1 MSAPRETEAVPAKRA
16 TALYTVSE
24 AVRWVKELLERDPGL
39 ADLWVTGEVSNFR
52 KAASGHNYFT
62 LKDAQGQL
70 QSVVFRTGRG
80 GNLLAEGLQVSIHGR
95 ISFYEARGV
104 VQLVGDLVMPAGAG
118 ALALALEELRLKLEQ
133 QGLFDPSRK
142 RPLPTYPKVVGLV
155 TSPAGAVIH
164 DICNVMGRRWPLAE
178 ALLAPTAVQ
187 GESAAPGIVAALEAL
202 NREGRSDL
210 IILARGGGS
219 LEELWPFNEES
230 VARAI
235 YASRIPVISAIGHE
249 TDFTIADDVADL
261 RAATP
266 SAAAELAVPDVR
278 MISANLEHRTYGM
291 TRAVLGA
298 MGLRRQNVASL
309 VHRIYAREPDTRTFR
324 ESLARMESRI
334 DGSIRSMTSLVRMG
348 VDGLE
353 KQLHSLDPR
362 SVLGRG
368 YSIVQRDSD
377 GRVVSKTADTSP
389 GDALQVTVSDG
400 RFPATVG
407 KQAAKPRT
415 KKRPARAGAPLF

>member
-1 MSAPRETEAVPAKRA
+1 MNAPRETRVAPSQPA

-24 AVRWVKELLERDPGL
+24 AVQCVKETLERDPRL

-70 QSVVFRTGRG
+70 QSVVFRSGRG
-80 GNLLAEGLQVSIHGR
+80 GDLLAEGIQVSIHGR
-95 ISFYEARGV
+95 ISLYEARGA

-133 QGLFDPSRK
+133 QGIFDPSRK
-142 RPLPTYPKVVGLV
+142 RPLPPYPKVIGLV
-155 TSPAGAVIH
+155 TSPAGAVLH
-164 DICNVMGRRWPLAE
+164 DICNVLGRRWPLAE

-187 GESAAPGIVAALEAL
+187 GESAAPGIVSALESL
-202 NREGRSDL
+202 NRDGRSDL

-261 RAATP
+261 RAPTP
-266 SAAAELAVPDVR
+266 SVAAELAVPDAR
-278 MISANLEHRTYGM
+278 
-291 TRAVLGA
+291 VLASHCGTT
-298 MGLRRQNVASL
+298 GLRHDQVGPWR
-309 VHRIYAREPDTRTFR
+309 
-324 ESLARMESRI
+324 
-334 DGSIRSMTSLVRMG
+334 
-348 VDGLE
+348 
-353 KQLHSLDPR
+353 
-362 SVLGRG
+362 RG
-368 YSIVQRDSD
+368 P
-377 GRVVSKTADTSP
+377 KTAERRVADTP
-389 GDALQVTVSDG
+389 RTLKRTRHPNIEGVPVQA
-400 RFPATVG
+400 G
-407 KQAAKPRT
+407 KQD
-415 KKRPARAGAPLF
+415 

>member
-1 MSAPRETEAVPAKRA
+1 MSAPNDVGTGLPKQA

-24 AVRWVKELLERDPGL
+24 AVRCVKEALERDPRL

-52 KAASGHNYFT
+52 RAASGHNYFT

-70 QSVVFRTGRG
+70 QSVVFRSGRG
-80 GNLLAEGLQVSIHGR
+80 GDLLAEGIQVSIHGR
-95 ISFYEARGV
+95 ISLYEARGA

-142 RPLPTYPKVVGLV
+142 RPLPPYPKVIGVV
-155 TSPAGAVIH
+155 TSPAGAVLH
-164 DICNVMGRRWPLAE
+164 DICNVIARRWPLAE

-187 GESAAPGIVAALEAL
+187 GESAAPGIVSALESL
-202 NREGRSDL
+202 NRDGRSDL

-261 RAATP
+261 RAPTP
-266 SAAAELAVPDVR
+266 SVAAELAVPDARVL
-278 MISANLEHRTYGM
+278 AADLEHRTSNM
-291 TRAVLGA
+291 TRSVLGA
-298 MGLRRQNVASL
+298 VALRRQNVASL
-309 VHRIYAREPDTRTFR
+309 VHHVHSREPDTRTLR
-324 ESLARMESRI
+324 ESLTRLESRI
-334 DGSIRSMTSLVRMG
+334 DEGIRAMTSLRRVG

-353 KQLHSLDPR
+353 RQLRSLQPLA
-362 SVLGRG
+362 VLGRG
-368 YSIVQRDSD
+368 YAIVQRDSD
-377 GRVVSKTADTSP
+377 GKVVSKTAEATT
-389 GDALQVTVSDG
+389 GDGLNVTVSDG
-400 RFPATVG
+400 QFPATVG
-407 KQAAKPRT
+407 KQTAKTRT
-415 KKRPARAGAPLF
+415 KKRPDRAGAPLF

>member
-1 MSAPRETEAVPAKRA
+1 MSAPRETRVAPSQPA

-24 AVRWVKELLERDPGL
+24 AVQCIKEALERDPRL

-70 QSVVFRTGRG
+70 QSVVFRSGRG
-80 GNLLAEGLQVSIHGR
+80 GDLLAEGIQVSIHGR
-95 ISFYEARGV
+95 ISLYEARGA

-142 RPLPTYPKVVGLV
+142 RPLPPYPKVIGLV
-155 TSPAGAVIH
+155 TSPAGAVLH
-164 DICNVMGRRWPLAE
+164 DICNVLGRRWPLAE

-187 GESAAPGIVAALEAL
+187 GESAAPGIVSGLESL
-202 NREGRSDL
+202 NRDGRADL

-261 RAATP
+261 RAPTP
-266 SAAAELAVPDVR
+266 SVAAELAVPDARVLVSIVEQR
-278 MISANLEHRTYGM
+278 AYGM
-291 TRAVLGA
+291 TRSVLGA
-298 MGLRRQNVASL
+298 VALRQQNVASL
-309 VHRIYAREPDTRTFR
+309 IHRVHSREPDTRTLR
-324 ESLARMESRI
+324 ESLSRLESRI
-334 DGSIRSMTSLVRMG
+334 DEGIRAMTSVRRVG

-353 KQLHSLDPR
+353 RQLRSLRPQA
-362 SVLGRG
+362 VLGRG
-368 YSIVQRDSD
+368 YAIVQRDSD
-377 GRVVSKTADTSP
+377 GKVVSKTSDART
-389 GDALQVTVSDG
+389 GDGLQVTVCDG
-400 RFPATVG
+400 QFPATVG
-407 KQAAKPRT
+407 KQAAKPRS
-415 KKRPARAGAPLF
+415 KKRPATAGAPLF